1 MLILSYSLHVLDKLD
16 MGQVHFSHTLPI
28 ACVSTCDHE
37 LMDTLAILKYP
48 DRANS
53 IRNRTMVNQEKWNRT
68 SAAHRVEIQKLKLE
82 FTEYKQVHFSHT
94 LPIACVSSWE
104 RQLMDTVDILK
115 SSDRANSIRN
125 RVMVNQDKWNR
136 TSTAHRLEI
145 QALKLE
151 LMECKQGKRMG
162 KDGTEKVNDMYHE
175 SSLLQTGDYLH
186 KRNEDLEE
194 MIEQLIAKY
203 TELLAE
209 QASVARFGRGD
220 SDTADDVDH
229 LIQRYLNEE
238 EETEKSTDADEDTAD
253 HSGNESSDY
262 EAQEVEKYV
271 SMRSAAMPSFVV
283 AVVAACSEAQAM
295 AVEEIS
301 LERTS
306 PRCSWKTKKH
316 GNRSRSHAQ
325 LAPPIPL
332 DSLPGHRLRR
342 SPKVSR
348 PVSVP
353 VVCSAKCSLPAVNT
367 AEGQVYFSHTLA
379 IACVSTCD
387 RELMDTLDILK
398 YPDRANSIRNRT
410 MVNQD
415 KWNRT
420 SAAHRVEIQ
429 KLKLEFTEYK
439 QGKRMVNDGTEQVND
454 MFYESSL
461 LQTGDCPR
469 KTNEPL
475 QEMIEQLIAKC
486 TELVAEQAPVAWFG
500 RGDSDTA
507 DDVDHVILRY
517 QSEEEIEKSTD
528 ADEDKTDNSGNESSD
543 YAAQE
548 LKKYVSMRSAAQLLR
563 CHASGVF
570 EGKLRL
576 SRSIPHQ
583 AWRASGPSANPPGS
597 SQTLPLLLLTN

>member
-1 MLILSYSLHVLDKLD
+1 
-16 MGQVHFSHTLPI
+16 
-28 ACVSTCDHE
+28 
-37 LMDTLAILKYP
+37 
-48 DRANS
+48 
-53 IRNRTMVNQEKWNRT
+53 
-68 SAAHRVEIQKLKLE
+68 
-82 FTEYKQVHFSHT
+82 
-94 LPIACVSSWE
+94 
-104 RQLMDTVDILK
+104 
-115 SSDRANSIRN
+115 
-125 RVMVNQDKWNR
+125 
-136 TSTAHRLEI
+136 
-145 QALKLE
+145 
-151 LMECKQGKRMG
+151 
-162 KDGTEKVNDMYHE
+162 
-175 SSLLQTGDYLH
+175 
-186 KRNEDLEE
+186 
-194 MIEQLIAKY
+194 
-203 TELLAE
+203 
-209 QASVARFGRGD
+209 
-220 SDTADDVDH
+220 
-229 LIQRYLNEE
+229 
-238 EETEKSTDADEDTAD
+238 
-253 HSGNESSDY
+253 
-262 EAQEVEKYV
+262 
-271 SMRSAAMPSFVV
+271 
-283 AVVAACSEAQAM
+283 M

-332 DSLPGHRLRR
+332 DSLPGHRVRR

-353 VVCSAKCSLPAVNT
+353 VVRSAKCSPPAVKSS
-367 AEGQVYFSHTLA
+367 ASHTLP

-387 RELMDTLDILK
+387 REFMDTLDILK
-398 YPDRANSIRNRT
+398 YTDRANSIRNRT

-454 MFYESSL
+454 MFYDSSL
-461 LQTGDCPR
+461 LQTGDCLR

-475 QEMIEQLIAKC
+475 QEVIKQLTAKY
-486 TELVAEQAPVAWFG
+486 TELVEEQASVAWFG

-507 DDVDHVILRY
+507 DDVDHVIQRY
-517 QSEEEIEKSTD
+517 QSEEEEIEKSTD

-570 EGKLRL
+570 EGKEEGTAEGCASVALSHIKPGERL
-576 SRSIPHQ
+576 VPAPTLQEATLTVAFTSRL
-583 AWRASGPSANPPGS
+583 RASRLLCQVQSASRPTQRKVHFS
-597 SQTLPLLLLTN
+597 HTLPIACVSSWERPLMDTLDILKYSDRANSIRNRVMVNQDKWNRTSTAHRVEIQALKLELMECKQGKGMVKDGTEQGSYMFYESSRLQTEDYLRKRNEALEEIIVQLPAKYAELLAEQASVAWFGGGVFDTADDVDHLIQRHLNEEEEIEKSTDADEDTADNSGNESSDYEAQELEKYVPMRSAAQLLRCQASGVFKENEEGTAQGCGSVALSHTLPGEGLVPTPTLQEAVKDFHCFC